1 MSLRGEL
8 GETIL
13 MHSSLLA
20 SSTLVVWKAY
30 ETYGLD
36 GRELFLRAGLDP
48 ANLEE
53 PSARYP
59 YAAVRKL
66 WELALQD
73 TGDPCFA
80 LTAARQ
86 WHPSNFH
93 ALGYAWLASRSL
105 KEALQRLI
113 RYFRVVSTDPEEL
126 SLIEHPDAYQFLID
140 NGSVVYRSL
149 DEEYDFFLAILLD
162 ACRLS
167 LGEAFRARRVRMQR
181 ARPSCGDRYE
191 AFFGGAVEFEAP
203 EYSLFFDKPALERL
217 LPTGNA
223 EVARANDQVILAY
236 LAQLRRD
243 DLVMRVKVALI
254 ERLPSGQVSKE
265 QLSETLG
272 VSLRTLQRKLRD
284 EGTSFK
290 QLLDET
296 RQDLAQGYVRNPQV
310 SIGEIT
316 YLLGFSEVSNFSR
329 AFKRWTGLAPAEFRR
344 SRVG

>member
-1 MSLRGEL
+1 
-8 GETIL
+8 

-36 GRELFLRAGLDP
+36 GRDLFERAGLDP
-48 ANLEE
+48 EQLDDPN
-53 PSARYP
+53 ARYP
-59 YAAVRKL
+59 YEAVRRL
-66 WELALQD
+66 WELAIEGS
-73 TGDPCFA
+73 GDPCFA
-80 LTAARQ
+80 LAAARQ

-93 ALGYAWLASRSL
+93 ALGYAWLASPSL

-126 SLIEHPDAYQFLID
+126 ALEEQPDAYRFVID
-140 NGSVVYRSL
+140 TDSAVYRSL

-167 LGEAFRARRVRMQR
+167 LGGEFYPRRVQLQR
-181 ARPSCGDRYE
+181 PRPACVERYQ
-191 AFFGGAVEFEAP
+191 AFFGAELEFDAP
-203 EYSLFFDKPALERL
+203 EYSLHFDKPALERL

-223 EVARANDQVILAY
+223 EVARANDQVIMAY
-236 LAQLRRD
+236 LAQLQRD
-243 DLVMRVKVALI
+243 DLVMQVKVALI
-254 ERLPSGQVSKE
+254 DRLPSGPVSKE
-265 QLSETLG
+265 QLSEALG
-272 VSLRTLQRKLRD
+272 VSVRTLQRKLAD

-296 RQDLAQGYVRNPQV
+296 RRDLAEGYIKNPQV

-344 SRVG
+344 SCAG